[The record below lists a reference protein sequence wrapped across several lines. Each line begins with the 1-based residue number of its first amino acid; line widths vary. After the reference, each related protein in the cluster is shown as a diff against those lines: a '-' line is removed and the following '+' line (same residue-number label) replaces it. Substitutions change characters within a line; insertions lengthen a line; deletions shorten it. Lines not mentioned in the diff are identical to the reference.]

1 MKNRVD
7 LLCRFEL

>member
-7 LLCRFEL
+7 LWPN